1 MFETWYFCQLDA
13 INETKLNSSKI
24 DKNVQLKALA
34 MNLATFSW
42 SYVFFFWR
50 APFPNTDNTHLLHK
64 AKNHWTADL
73 LFQPNK

>member
-34 MNLATFSW
+34 MNLATFS
-42 SYVFFFWR
+42 
-50 APFPNTDNTHLLHK
+50 
-64 AKNHWTADL
+64 
-73 LFQPNK
+73 